1 MRGEP
6 ESSWGSEM
14 SGSHINQTYRGA
26 RIRKLASHIADGGVP
41 VGLAANHVWVRWPLY
56 MLVELQVFKSP
67 AKEELYLG
75 PKKPYREGEVTVNT
89 C

>member
-1 MRGEP
+1 MLLTWQTA
-6 ESSWGSEM
+6 ESPLALLQTM
-14 SGSHINQTYRGA
+14 S
-26 RIRKLASHIADGGVP
+26 
-41 VGLAANHVWVRWPLY
+41 WVRWPLY